1 MLSLARA
8 ALTMNISAH
17 DLQATL
23 AEQHDGK
30 GYPRGV
36 VPTVQAAQ
44 LLRIVDVYMAK
55 ITGRAGRAP
64 LPPVPAARQLFQQQG
79 MTPPASGLIR
89 TLGMRPPGALVQLRS
104 GEVAVVSRCGK
115 SGPAPMVATLSNKL
129 GKPVVETQHRDSAA
143 PEFTINGPLMDA
155 RNFSRVLPER
165 VFGMFM
171 A

>member
-23 AEQHDGK
+23 AEQDDGK

-55 ITGRAGRAP
+55 ITGCAGAAAVGRGRRRQP
-64 LPPVPAARQLFQQQG
+64 LRQE
-79 MTPPASGLIR
+79 R
-89 TLGMRPPGALVQLRS
+89 PGADGGHAEQQTWQAR
-104 GEVAVVSRCGK
+104 GRNPVSR
-115 SGPAPMVATLSNKL
+115 
-129 GKPVVETQHRDSAA
+129 QRRAA
-143 PEFTINGPLMDA
+143 PEFTINGPLMDV

-165 VFGMFM
+165 VFGMM
-171 A
+171 LA